1 MTEVAVS
8 GGELHL
14 GSIFIYP
21 VKSCAALTLP
31 TVNVENLGLAHDRR
45 WMLVAAESGVFIT
58 GREFPELVLLL
69 AKVSDAGLELSARGP
84 RPLPPFK
91 ARFTDQQRQVR
102 IWSDDVVATTA
113 NAATNQAL
121 SSWLGRSVELV
132 YFDACSQRNLD
143 QKYATAGDQTA
154 FSDGYPILLIS
165 QASLDA
171 LNTRL
176 SAPISMRRFRPN
188 LVVNGAIAA
197 HAEDSWRRVQ
207 IGSAIFDVV
216 KPCVRCVFT
225 TVDAELGVRDPTGEP
240 LNTLKSYRRTP
251 KGITF
256 GMNLIARSPG
266 SVVTI
271 GDAVRV
277 LA

>member
-1 MTEVAVS
+1 MTEIAAFDP
-8 GGELHL
+8 GLHL
-14 GSIFIYP
+14 GGIFIYP
-21 VKSCAALTLP
+21 VKSCAALALQTAD
-31 TVNVENLGLAHDRR
+31 VENLGLAHDRR
-45 WMLVAAESGVFIT
+45 WMLVAAESGLFIT
-58 GREFPELVLLL
+58 GRECPELVLLN
-69 AKVSDAGLELSARGP
+69 ATVSGAGLELSASAP
-84 RPLPPFK
+84 RPLPAFN
-91 ARFTDQQRQVR
+91 ASFTDKRRQVR
-102 IWSDDVVATTA
+102 IWADNVIATTA
-113 NAATNQAL
+113 DAATNQAL

-132 YFDACSQRNLD
+132 YFDARSQRQLD

-154 FSDGYPILLIS
+154 FSDGFPILLIS

-188 LVVNGAIAA
+188 LVINGAIAA
-197 HAEDSWRRVQ
+197 HTEDSWRRVQ
-207 IGSAIFDVV
+207 IGGAIFDVV

-225 TVDAELGVRDPTGEP
+225 TVDAELGIRDPSGEP
-240 LNTLKSYRRTP
+240 LNTLKSYRRTS

-256 GMNLIARSPG
+256 GMDLIARSPG
-266 SVVTI
+266 TVVNI